1 MTIGPEPMIR
11 QGHDDVYRGMLDGSE
26 IYVKRL
32 PLRYWEDPEKAAQV
46 RLRYHLSPQ
55 SPGLT
60 CPTDLMQGGRAVEA
74 LEPPENSATIGCLYR
89 TPPAHLVLDPW

>member
-1 MTIGPEPMIR
+1 MIR
-11 QGHDDVYRGMLDGSE
+11 QGHDDAYRGMLDGSE

-46 RLRYHLSPQ
+46 CLRHHLSPR
-55 SPGLT
+55 SSGLT

-74 LEPPENSATIGCLYR
+74 LESPENSTTIGCLYR
-89 TPPAHLVLDPW
+89 TPPAHLILDPR